1 MKAKIGAVPIALL
14 TAAVFG
20 AASAHALESRIDS
33 VTVYPSGVE
42 VTRVVPVSLAE
53 GASVVTL
60 EGLPGDIELDGVTA
74 GAEDAR
80 VEVRFVQLDV
90 QEQRDAYDTEVR
102 RLEAA
107 KTAVEDAIQ
116 EIDDRIAA
124 AQLQLKFLEALAQ
137 EHASKERSEAASG
150 RADVAS
156 WQQAVDAVGSGA
168 GAVMGEMRASRQLK
182 RERQK
187 DLSVLQRELDSKRRQ
202 SADSASLRLSLVSET
217 AIETTLRVSY
227 WQWSAEWEPSYS
239 AYLDS
244 AASQLRLL
252 HQAQV
257 VQTTGEEWR
266 DVQLRFSTF
275 ELDESI
281 QAPDQETRFLDLED
295 PAVAY
300 ARRQAPLDPRLFEF
314 GSEVADIQVRDE
326 REAWNRY
333 AVVFRASDR
342 TDVINSTDQEQTV
355 PLGAYRFGVSLV
367 TRVTPRQDPRAFL
380 TARVTNE
387 GETPLFAGP
396 MRVFVDGTFAGV
408 AELPDLLPQS
418 EAALP
423 MGPDRQVEVTVV
435 DQGGEKGRGGLL
447 NARNTRLADF
457 LFDFANRHA
466 HPIDLEVIDFYP
478 VPRDERIKVS
488 IPRSATR
495 ADEQDLEDRPGVVVW
510 RKALGPG
517 ERWRILHQYE
527 VNYPTG
533 TALVGDHWLR

>member
-281 QAPDQETRFLDLED
+281 QAPDQETSPDPLIRSWSRAIGAILRLRRAGAARAGRAGAHRKGLALRKDAGSRLRDGRFRDVRERV
-295 PAVAY
+295 PAAG
-300 ARRQAPLDPRLFEF
+300 RRR
-314 GSEVADIQVRDE
+314 AD
-326 REAWNRY
+326 
-333 AVVFRASDR
+333 S
-342 TDVINSTDQEQTV
+342 
-355 PLGAYRFGVSLV
+355 
-367 TRVTPRQDPRAFL
+367 
-380 TARVTNE
+380 
-387 GETPLFAGP
+387 AGQ
-396 MRVFVDGTFAGV
+396 AGV
-408 AELPDLLPQS
+408 A
-418 EAALP
+418 
-423 MGPDRQVEVTVV
+423 V
-435 DQGGEKGRGGLL
+435 GG
-447 NARNTRLADF
+447 ARA
-457 LFDFANRHA
+457 
-466 HPIDLEVIDFYP
+466 
-478 VPRDERIKVS
+478 S
-488 IPRSATR
+488 
-495 ADEQDLEDRPGVVVW
+495 
-510 RKALGPG
+510 KAVMAP
-517 ERWRILHQYE
+517 
-527 VNYPTG
+527 
-533 TALVGDHWLR
+533 